1 MRGSATALAL
11 ALTLA
16 ACGSGGGGSGRRGAG
31 EVAAAG
37 LAAALD
43 RAALEVAP
51 WRCATLAPVTT
62 AGELTA
68 GGRTWRRQQRTLTS
82 AGASLTVAAVAD
94 ARGATDP
101 AWRAALRGAQVDL
114 VVAVGG
120 MGTTE
125 AELTASLGALT
136 DPAWLTVA
144 IPGTAEAWPA
154 HRAAVAA
161 LAGGGAAIV
170 DGSDLRLLDG
180 GAAVLATLPGAAYPE
195 RLAAASDGCVYDG
208 ADAAAIVAA
217 ARALAETRPALL
229 ATATAPQGGASD
241 RLVGGV
247 HAGDPALAATVAPL
261 AAVLHAPVGAPAG
274 AGERDGAGVVG
285 IAAGSL
291 DPLPR
296 VGADGARA
304 ATAIPIV
311 TIDRAGVRWRLL
323 TSP

>member
-1 MRGSATALAL
+1 MARAASAAALAL
-11 ALTLA
+11 SLA
-16 ACGSGGGGSGRRGAG
+16 ACGAGGGGGGRRGAG

-62 AGELTA
+62 TGELTA
-68 GGRTWRRQQRTLTS
+68 GDRTWRRQQRTLTS
-82 AGASLTVAAVAD
+82 AGPSLTMAAVAD
-94 ARGATDP
+94 ARGAADP
-101 AWRAALRGAQVDL
+101 AWRTALRGAQVDL
-114 VVAVGG
+114 VLALGG

-154 HRAAVAA
+154 HQAAVAA
-161 LAGGGAAIV
+161 LAKAGAPIV
-170 DGSDLRLLDG
+170 DGGELRLLDG
-180 GAAVLATLPGAAYPE
+180 GAAVVATLPGAAYPE
-195 RLAAASDGCVYDG
+195 RLAAASDGCVHDG
-208 ADAAAIVAA
+208 ADATAIVAA
-217 ARALAETRPALL
+217 ARALAESRPALL

-247 HAGDPALAATVAPL
+247 HAGDPGLTATVAALAAVI
-261 AAVLHAPVGAPAG
+261 HAPVGAPAA
-274 AGERDGAGVVG
+274 AGERDSDGVVG

-291 DPLPR
+291 DAVPR
-296 VGADGARA
+296 FGADGVRVAS
-304 ATAIPIV
+304 AIPIV
-311 TIDRAGVRWRLL
+311 TIERGALRWRLL
-323 TSP
+323 TSR

>member
-1 MRGSATALAL
+1 MRRSAAAL

-16 ACGSGGGGSGRRGAG
+16 ACGSGGGSPRRGAG

-51 WRCATLAPVTT
+51 WRCASLAPVTT

-68 GGRTWRRQQRTLTS
+68 GGRTWRREQRTLTS

-94 ARGATDP
+94 ARGAADP

-114 VVAVGG
+114 VIALGG

-125 AELTASLGALT
+125 AELSASLGALT

-161 LAGGGAAIV
+161 LAGAGAPIV

-180 GAAVLATLPGAAYPE
+180 GAAVVATLPGAAYPE

-217 ARALAETRPALL
+217 ARTLAEARPALL
-229 ATATAPQGGASD
+229 ATTTAPQGGASD

-247 HAGDPALAATVAPL
+247 HAGDPALTAIVASL
-261 AAVLHAPVGAPAG
+261 AAVLHAPVGAPAS
-274 AGERDGAGVVG
+274 AGERDGDAVVG

-291 DPLPR
+291 DPVPR
-296 VGADGARA
+296 YDAAGVRA
-304 ATAIPIV
+304 TPAIPIV
-311 TIDRAGVRWRLL
+311 TMERGAVRWRLL
-323 TSP
+323 TTR

>member
-1 MRGSATALAL
+1 MRGSAAALAL

-217 ARALAETRPALL
+217 RALAETAALL
-229 ATATAPQGGASD
+229 ARDRAPRAAPAAGLVGGARRRSGPGCTVARWRRCSTRRWARRPAPASATAPAWSAS
-241 RLVGGV
+241 RPGRSIRCR
-247 HAGDPALAATVAPL
+247 ALAPT
-261 AAVLHAPVGAPAG
+261 
-274 AGERDGAGVVG
+274 
-285 IAAGSL
+285 
-291 DPLPR
+291 
-296 VGADGARA
+296 ARA
-304 ATAIPIV
+304 RRRPS
-311 TIDRAGVRWRLL
+311 R
-323 TSP
+323 S